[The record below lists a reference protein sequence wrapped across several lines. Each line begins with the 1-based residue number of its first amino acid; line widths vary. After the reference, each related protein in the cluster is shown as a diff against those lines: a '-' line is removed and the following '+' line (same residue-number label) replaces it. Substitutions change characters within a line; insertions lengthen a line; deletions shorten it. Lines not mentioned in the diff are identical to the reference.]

1 MPGHKKKR
9 SRKKR
14 GAGWVKDR
22 LKYDTDPSDLY
33 PLKRK
38 EDMFPDSSTDS
49 EDDTDPEPFEDQTY
63 RQGQAENLKAA
74 YPSDDTASAPGKG
87 SVHKRQGSE
96 EKSFAGE
103 ADSDDGFE
111 NADSLK
117 NADDSDHTDNRE
129 SVYSPDFINYKEID
143 DDAEHGDEAE
153 FTDDA
158 DRSLRESAD
167 SDEAEESDDDDRQ
180 EDTKKVKPDLSTRFR
195 RFWTRERIDD
205 ARMVVRTAVAG
216 SFAVLFLMPIVL
228 TITNSLM
235 TKSEINANYGV
246 IFAKKNGVRVFISN
260 TVNLKFIPD
269 IVSFEQ
275 YFKVLILS
283 PEYLLKFWNSFLYV
297 VPIVVFQLAVASLA
311 SYGFARYRGKVR
323 EVIFFSY
330 IILMLMPYQVTLVP
344 NYLVS
349 NWLNI
354 IDTRWAI
361 WLPGFFSPFAVY
373 MLTKYM
379 RRIPKSIYEAAEI
392 DGAGEWQIFT
402 RICLPNCRGGLASI
416 AILLF
421 IDYWNMVEQ
430 PLILLSND
438 QLHPLS
444 VFLSKIN
451 SGEISLAFA
460 VAVIYMVL
468 PMMVFL
474 YGEEYLVEGIVYQ
487 GGIKE

>member
-1 MPGHKKKR
+1 MR
-9 SRKKR
+9 
-14 GAGWVKDR
+14 DR
-22 LKYDTDPSDLY
+22 LNIETDPAELY
-33 PLKRK
+33 PLMRK
-38 EDMFPDSSTDS
+38 EEM
-49 EDDTDPEPFEDQTY
+49 DPEKDEGDSFPEVSVTDLLPEEPAAGIF
-63 RQGQAENLKAA
+63 AEETVTDYL
-74 YPSDDTASAPGKG
+74 P
-87 SVHKRQGSE
+87 
-96 EKSFAGE
+96 EKSGIDFLREETGS
-103 ADSDDGFE
+103 DSPRE
-111 NADSLK
+111 ESL
-117 NADDSDHTDNRE
+117 SDPLPEQTEDI
-129 SVYSPDFINYKEID
+129 SVLG
-143 DDAEHGDEAE
+143 EHGEEAAAAVSVPAAPVKTPGPSLDER
-153 FTDDA
+153 F
-158 DRSLRESAD
+158 RKFW
-167 SDEAEESDDDDRQ
+167 
-180 EDTKKVKPDLSTRFR
+180 TKK
-195 RFWTRERIDD
+195 RIEIL
-205 ARMVVRTAVAG
+205 RIVIRTAVAG
-216 SFAVLFLMPIVL
+216 FFAVLFLMPIVL

-246 IFAKKNGVRVFISN
+246 IFAKRNGVRVFISN

-269 IVSFEQ
+269 IVTFEQ

-283 PEYLLKFWNSFLYV
+283 PEYLLKFWNSVIYV
-297 VPIVVFQLAVASLA
+297 VPIVVFQLAIASLA
-311 SYGFARYRGKVR
+311 SYGFARYRGRVR
-323 EVIFFSY
+323 EVIFFAY

-349 NWLNI
+349 SWLNI
-354 IDTRWAI
+354 LDTRWAI

-402 RICLPNCRGGLASI
+402 KICLPNCKGGLASI

-474 YGEEYLVEGIVYQ
+474 YGEESLVEGIVYQ

>member
-1 MPGHKKKR
+1 MNNR
-9 SRKKR
+9 FIT
-14 GAGWVKDR
+14 
-22 LKYDTDPSDLY
+22 DTNPTDLY
-33 PLKRK
+33 PLKRAEEMSSEEEEYVDI
-38 EDMFPDSSTDS
+38 EDIPAGSGNHDEKGEAPEEKHYAVSSEKTAKA
-49 EDDTDPEPFEDQTY
+49 PEEAAAKAPAAVT
-63 RQGQAENLKAA
+63 AEAPAELTAEAHAEKAA
-74 YPSDDTASAPGKG
+74 VVSAEKTGDAPLEKAAEAPG
-87 SVHKRQGSE
+87 
-96 EKSFAGE
+96 EKTAEVPALSR
-103 ADSDDGFE
+103 
-111 NADSLK
+111 
-117 NADDSDHTDNRE
+117 RE
-129 SVYSPDFINYKEID
+129 
-143 DDAEHGDEAE
+143 
-153 FTDDA
+153 
-158 DRSLRESAD
+158 
-167 SDEAEESDDDDRQ
+167 
-180 EDTKKVKPDLSTRFR
+180 RFR
-195 RFWTRERIDD
+195 RFWTKERIEIL
-205 ARMVVRTAVAG
+205 RMVIRTAIAG
-216 SFAVLFLMPIVL
+216 FFAILFLMPIVL

-246 IFAKKNGVRVFISN
+246 IFAKRNGVRVFISN

-283 PEYLLKFWNSFLYV
+283 PEYLLKFWNSVIYV
-297 VPIVVFQLAVASLA
+297 VPIVTFQLAIASLA
-311 SYGFARYRGKVR
+311 SYGFARYRGRVR
-323 EVIFFSY
+323 EVIFFAY

-349 NWLNI
+349 SWLNI
-354 IDTRWAI
+354 LNTRWAI

-402 RICLPNCRGGLASI
+402 KICLPNCRGGIASI

>member
-1 MPGHKKKR
+1 MR
-9 SRKKR
+9 
-14 GAGWVKDR
+14 DR
-22 LKYDTDPSDLY
+22 LNIETDPAELY
-33 PLKRK
+33 PLMRK
-38 EDMFPDSSTDS
+38 EEMDPEKDEGDSFPDDPVADLLPEEPAAGIFAEETVTDYL
-49 EDDTDPEPFEDQTY
+49 P
-63 RQGQAENLKAA
+63 
-74 YPSDDTASAPGKG
+74 
-87 SVHKRQGSE
+87 
-96 EKSFAGE
+96 EKSGIDFLRE
-103 ADSDDGFE
+103 ESLSDPLPEQTEDI
-111 NADSLK
+111 
-117 NADDSDHTDNRE
+117 
-129 SVYSPDFINYKEID
+129 SVLG
-143 DDAEHGDEAE
+143 EHGEEAAAAVSVPTAPVKTPGPSLDER
-153 FTDDA
+153 F
-158 DRSLRESAD
+158 RKFW
-167 SDEAEESDDDDRQ
+167 
-180 EDTKKVKPDLSTRFR
+180 TKK
-195 RFWTRERIDD
+195 RIEIL
-205 ARMVVRTAVAG
+205 RIVIRTAVAG
-216 SFAVLFLMPIVL
+216 FFAVLFLMPIVL

-246 IFAKKNGVRVFISN
+246 IFAKRNGVRVFISN

-269 IVSFEQ
+269 IVTFEQ

-283 PEYLLKFWNSFLYV
+283 PEYLLKFWNSVIYV
-297 VPIVVFQLAVASLA
+297 VPIVVFQLAIASLA
-311 SYGFARYRGKVR
+311 SYGFARYRGRVR
-323 EVIFFSY
+323 EVIFFAY

-349 NWLNI
+349 SWLNI
-354 IDTRWAI
+354 LDTRWAI

-402 RICLPNCRGGLASI
+402 KICLPNCKGGLASI

-474 YGEEYLVEGIVYQ
+474 YGEESLVEGIVYQ

>member
-1 MPGHKKKR
+1 MSGHKKRRSSKKR
-9 SRKKR
+9 S
-14 GAGWVKDR
+14 AGRVRDR
-22 LKYDTDPSDLY
+22 LNIETDPAELY
-33 PLKRK
+33 PLMRK
-38 EDMFPDSSTDS
+38 EEMDPEKDEGDSFPDDPVADLLPEEPAAGIFAEETVTDYL
-49 EDDTDPEPFEDQTY
+49 P
-63 RQGQAENLKAA
+63 
-74 YPSDDTASAPGKG
+74 
-87 SVHKRQGSE
+87 
-96 EKSFAGE
+96 EKSGFDFLRE
-103 ADSDDGFE
+103 ETESDSPRE
-111 NADSLK
+111 ESL
-117 NADDSDHTDNRE
+117 SDPLPEQTEDI
-129 SVYSPDFINYKEID
+129 SVLG
-143 DDAEHGDEAE
+143 EHGEEAAAAVSVPTAPVKTPGPSLDER
-153 FTDDA
+153 F
-158 DRSLRESAD
+158 RKFW
-167 SDEAEESDDDDRQ
+167 
-180 EDTKKVKPDLSTRFR
+180 TKK
-195 RFWTRERIDD
+195 RIEIL
-205 ARMVVRTAVAG
+205 RIVIRTAVAG
-216 SFAVLFLMPIVL
+216 FFAVLFLMPIVL

-246 IFAKKNGVRVFISN
+246 IFAKRNGVRVFISN

-269 IVSFEQ
+269 IVTFEQ

-283 PEYLLKFWNSFLYV
+283 PEYLLKFWNSVIYV
-297 VPIVVFQLAVASLA
+297 VPIVVFQLAIASLA
-311 SYGFARYRGKVR
+311 SYGFARYRGRVR
-323 EVIFFSY
+323 EVIFFAY

-349 NWLNI
+349 SWLNI
-354 IDTRWAI
+354 LDTRWAI

-402 RICLPNCRGGLASI
+402 KICLPNCKGGLASI

-430 PLILLSND
+430 PLILLSDD

-474 YGEEYLVEGIVYQ
+474 YGEESLVEGIVYQ